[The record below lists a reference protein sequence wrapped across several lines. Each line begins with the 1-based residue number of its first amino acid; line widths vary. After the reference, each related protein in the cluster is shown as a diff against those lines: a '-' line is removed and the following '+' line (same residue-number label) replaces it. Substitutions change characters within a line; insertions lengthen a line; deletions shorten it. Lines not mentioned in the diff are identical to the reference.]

1 MSKKNNKKID
11 LNIDKD
17 FDKKVLPYYIY
28 PDKNK
33 NYISFPLY
41 EKMKYNN
48 FNLNIENYV
57 NRFIIIQNHNKEWCI
72 GKIINYNN
80 NILSIK
86 FTYNFKFN
94 GEELLNLNMENNDY
108 SNYGIIKIFLIE
120 FSYYYKKLPSLVF
133 ICSNF
138 LNKKYYINKKEN
150 YNIIYSGFILN
161 SKNLNLTF
169 SNEIYSKYLNKLSP
183 NLVNLL
189 NFNLCEEINNTYKNF
204 LLKIEYKKF
213 LVKKNNIENFILY
226 EIIFKNELYILLD
239 YNSNTNSYFIRK
251 YNDGSKLWINLEDK
265 EILINTLKGPILINF
280 IKNFSPFY
288 GDKDYWN
295 IFQFKKLYILSIYNN
310 KNLEFNLF
318 INKNNQLFKECF
330 CSACT
335 YHIKENNYYIC
346 YNCKKIYHKQCIDN
360 KNLIIFNKFF
370 CDNENCKPCFICK
383 SINEYNQK
391 YNDKFICTQCK
402 KAFHKSCLEEKIKK
416 VYSIFDKNFIC
427 FNCIKCNQCNVSAYN
442 INKLISENKFNSTY
456 NYCMEC
462 ERKRLKKEFCPLCDQ
477 LTYNNDILI
486 ECKKCNYYYHKN
498 CDRILY
504 NNDNI
509 IKTIK
514 SKYTCPNC
522 RINIK
527 KKIIENFI
535 ISLEN
540 LDKDQFFI
548 EPVDVKQIPNYLKVI
563 KEPICFKDIK
573 KKNEQTYYLKNI
585 SNLINNINLI
595 FENAM
600 NYNKPRDTIYESAK
614 NLQKE
619 VNNEINKFLTF
630 LKLISF
636 EFYLFDNNENLKKN
650 LDIQDNINIAIDNVK
665 KNFSE
670 NEINS
675 IGKEYFQKKIFDN
688 YVKWENISSL
698 YNFIPYS
705 KENYEKFLK
714 DNSNINFSPY
724 DYSNN
729 YEIEIKILLN
739 ESDEPKIYIPIGNT
753 NHAGRPHGQKKKIV
767 DDLLQM
773 DLHNSNF
780 EEPRR
785 TTKLNNYDFLNKNN
799 NVNLKYLNL
808 NEQNNKYNQAL
819 KEKEILLR
827 EYEHI
832 KVNERK
838 IYFLYPNKFKDYSI
852 RKNDIYAFNDFVSSF
867 IGKKE
872 DTRKIRNRNNNN
884 IDYKMELVDDS
895 LNSDYDIGKDKKNK
909 KDKNKDK
916 KNKNKKMINNNN
928 YLKKFDNNLL
938 NEFNNNNKSLR
949 NSKKKKMKSLK
960 LNNSN
965 DKKNKNLLNK
975 FSEEAININN
985 NNNSLE
991 SSNNKDL
998 SKKKLRI
1005 NEPSIT
1011 IEDNTT
1017 STSIITTINNN
1028 KYTKYHD
1035 LTEFSINQV
1044 CFSEFNLI
1052 FEKNC
1057 FLCGSF
1063 DDQKELIE
1071 CLECKNFYHYYCISS
1086 YLNLAKI
1093 KEYKNWKCSNCKY
1106 CEKCHKNNNKNEFLY
1121 CTECNNCYHKLCLE
1135 YPTFNQNLLFKCEK
1149 CFECKVC
1156 KTKKF
1161 YNANFPLKKEK
1172 DYTIFTRIYDFC
1184 YNCGLKYF
1192 YNSLCKKCGLSDW
1205 RNYSK
1210 NLYFIENYNDF
1221 LEFKKD
1227 EKIEDDNNNNPN
1239 INNFLKNNNEDNF
1252 SINLKDENCN
1262 YILMIFCYKCNS
1274 WYHSDCIG
1282 FNYINLDKY
1291 YKKFNNNN
1299 FICIDCF
1306 LKDKYF
1312 SNYNEIPFIIYY
1324 EVLSTSFKLM
1334 CLNKILMLLLKSYQK
1349 DKNNVKLHT
1358 KLIKIFLKEN
1368 YDELLKNK
1376 NIILLI
1382 ILFKIDVYL
1391 LREKTNKKA
1400 SFNINSNNNNKNKL
1414 DKNNN
1419 KLNNSMDIEN
1429 EINYNKLEIEFLE
1442 IDKKLTIE
1450 NIKNSFNFQKNLNKY
1465 RMKYNY
1471 DSLNYMHEKIKLYNY
1486 KGHAIFNQKII
1497 KNKMLDI
1504 ILSIHCKDNYLKNL
1518 IFHNVSFHI
1527 NKFLNKN
1534 KIINSNQQNSIN
1546 NNINENNLKLDEEN
1560 SINKKS
1566 KITKINILKFFK
1578 NIFNE
1583 NLNIPQLNFNFPDN
1597 IIDLYDFNLNDY
1609 FNYQNNDNFP
1619 TINYL
1624 LNNLFT
1630 YSNFSDKNFIKNS
1643 YKTLTIFILKIIYN
1657 SINFIRETLLKW
1669 LINSLITN
1677 QNQNSIFTNNEIE
1690 FINNINIIE
1699 NDTSTISNNSNN
1711 INNEELQK
1719 FLDNIDPIIES
1730 PTKNINC
1737 AFCHRNGNRLKSGRL
1752 LNIKTNIFAHIN
1764 CLYFSKGISIQ
1775 NNIINNSNIIYNK
1788 INNLKC
1794 LLCKK
1799 NGATLICNVPKCER
1813 KFHFI
1818 CAYVK
1823 NCTFAN
1829 DNKIYCN
1836 RCTHSQKDD
1845 TENIIKKNLKKLFI
1859 IKKEK
1864 KFCQGLYNKFGNLI
1878 ILKMIQ
1884 CNKNDFNYENIDLNL
1899 FKINYDLNNSDIL
1912 SINENNNIL
1921 IKNISN
1927 NILISNE
1934 KQIFKNNIN
1943 NCLKKT
1949 NIDELLK
1956 DFKINNNENS
1966 LDFYSYKKNLSLS
1979 LYNKTDSLEN
1989 LNTIINNINNYFNI
2003 NIKNYFNFPY
2013 NLRDLFNLKS
2023 DFFKNQIFPSPEEI
2037 ININSYNNSNKNLFN
2052 ENTITNIIKEYE
2064 LLYSLPSLNNLPH
2077 KKDHNHLNFDTITVT
2092 STKSKKTT
2100 NNKNNQN
2107 NNNLY
2112 VLTNLDDFIRILKQ
2126 KNNGSFKMC
2135 FKFENYIETH
2145 QEFITGKRK
2154 LSDELNNNNS
2164 EQNSKENK
2172 KKKSISIENNK
2183 NINDLLPLSAKYRNY
2198 KAHPPKVCI
2207 GPSKIHRNGL
2217 FALDN
2222 FKPGEIVIEYVGEI
2236 ITNKIADFREKEYND
2251 RGFGDCYMFRV
2262 DNEKIIDATKYG
2274 NLARFINH
2282 CCEPNCYA
2290 QSNEINGEKHILL
2303 YAKKYIKIGEEI
2315 TYDYN
2320 FESESE
2326 KIQCRCGAVN
2336 CRGRLN

>member
-1 MSKKNNKKID
+1 
-11 LNIDKD
+11 
-17 FDKKVLPYYIY
+17 
-28 PDKNK
+28 
-33 NYISFPLY
+33 
-41 EKMKYNN
+41 
-48 FNLNIENYV
+48 
-57 NRFIIIQNHNKEWCI
+57 
-72 GKIINYNN
+72 
-80 NILSIK
+80 
-86 FTYNFKFN
+86 
-94 GEELLNLNMENNDY
+94 
-108 SNYGIIKIFLIE
+108 
-120 FSYYYKKLPSLVF
+120 
-133 ICSNF
+133 
-138 LNKKYYINKKEN
+138 
-150 YNIIYSGFILN
+150 
-161 SKNLNLTF
+161 
-169 SNEIYSKYLNKLSP
+169 
-183 NLVNLL
+183 
-189 NFNLCEEINNTYKNF
+189 
-204 LLKIEYKKF
+204 
-213 LVKKNNIENFILY
+213 
-226 EIIFKNELYILLD
+226 
-239 YNSNTNSYFIRK
+239 
-251 YNDGSKLWINLEDK
+251 
-265 EILINTLKGPILINF
+265 
-280 IKNFSPFY
+280 
-288 GDKDYWN
+288 
-295 IFQFKKLYILSIYNN
+295 
-310 KNLEFNLF
+310 
-318 INKNNQLFKECF
+318 
-330 CSACT
+330 
-335 YHIKENNYYIC
+335 
-346 YNCKKIYHKQCIDN
+346 
-360 KNLIIFNKFF
+360 
-370 CDNENCKPCFICK
+370 
-383 SINEYNQK
+383 
-391 YNDKFICTQCK
+391 
-402 KAFHKSCLEEKIKK
+402 
-416 VYSIFDKNFIC
+416 
-427 FNCIKCNQCNVSAYN
+427 
-442 INKLISENKFNSTY
+442 
-456 NYCMEC
+456 
-462 ERKRLKKEFCPLCDQ
+462 
-477 LTYNNDILI
+477 
-486 ECKKCNYYYHKN
+486 
-498 CDRILY
+498 
-504 NNDNI
+504 
-509 IKTIK
+509 
-514 SKYTCPNC
+514 
-522 RINIK
+522 
-527 KKIIENFI
+527 
-535 ISLEN
+535 
-540 LDKDQFFI
+540 
-548 EPVDVKQIPNYLKVI
+548 
-563 KEPICFKDIK
+563 
-573 KKNEQTYYLKNI
+573 
-585 SNLINNINLI
+585 
-595 FENAM
+595 
-600 NYNKPRDTIYESAK
+600 
-614 NLQKE
+614 
-619 VNNEINKFLTF
+619 
-630 LKLISF
+630 
-636 EFYLFDNNENLKKN
+636 
-650 LDIQDNINIAIDNVK
+650 
-665 KNFSE
+665 
-670 NEINS
+670 
-675 IGKEYFQKKIFDN
+675 
-688 YVKWENISSL
+688 
-698 YNFIPYS
+698 
-705 KENYEKFLK
+705 
-714 DNSNINFSPY
+714 
-724 DYSNN
+724 
-729 YEIEIKILLN
+729 
-739 ESDEPKIYIPIGNT
+739 
-753 NHAGRPHGQKKKIV
+753 
-767 DDLLQM
+767 
-773 DLHNSNF
+773 
-780 EEPRR
+780 
-785 TTKLNNYDFLNKNN
+785 
-799 NVNLKYLNL
+799 
-808 NEQNNKYNQAL
+808 
-819 KEKEILLR
+819 
-827 EYEHI
+827 
-832 KVNERK
+832 
-838 IYFLYPNKFKDYSI
+838 
-852 RKNDIYAFNDFVSSF
+852 
-867 IGKKE
+867 
-872 DTRKIRNRNNNN
+872 
-884 IDYKMELVDDS
+884 
-895 LNSDYDIGKDKKNK
+895 
-909 KDKNKDK
+909 
-916 KNKNKKMINNNN
+916 
-928 YLKKFDNNLL
+928 
-938 NEFNNNNKSLR
+938 
-949 NSKKKKMKSLK
+949 
-960 LNNSN
+960 
-965 DKKNKNLLNK
+965 
-975 FSEEAININN
+975 
-985 NNNSLE
+985 
-991 SSNNKDL
+991 
-998 SKKKLRI
+998 
-1005 NEPSIT
+1005 
-1011 IEDNTT
+1011 
-1017 STSIITTINNN
+1017 
-1028 KYTKYHD
+1028 
-1035 LTEFSINQV
+1035 
-1044 CFSEFNLI
+1044 
-1052 FEKNC
+1052 
-1057 FLCGSF
+1057 
-1063 DDQKELIE
+1063 
-1071 CLECKNFYHYYCISS
+1071 
-1086 YLNLAKI
+1086 
-1093 KEYKNWKCSNCKY
+1093 
-1106 CEKCHKNNNKNEFLY
+1106 
-1121 CTECNNCYHKLCLE
+1121 
-1135 YPTFNQNLLFKCEK
+1135 
-1149 CFECKVC
+1149 
-1156 KTKKF
+1156 
-1161 YNANFPLKKEK
+1161 
-1172 DYTIFTRIYDFC
+1172 
-1184 YNCGLKYF
+1184 
-1192 YNSLCKKCGLSDW
+1192 
-1205 RNYSK
+1205 
-1210 NLYFIENYNDF
+1210 
-1221 LEFKKD
+1221 
-1227 EKIEDDNNNNPN
+1227 
-1239 INNFLKNNNEDNF
+1239 
-1252 SINLKDENCN
+1252 
-1262 YILMIFCYKCNS
+1262 
-1274 WYHSDCIG
+1274 
-1282 FNYINLDKY
+1282 
-1291 YKKFNNNN
+1291 
-1299 FICIDCF
+1299 
-1306 LKDKYF
+1306 
-1312 SNYNEIPFIIYY
+1312 
-1324 EVLSTSFKLM
+1324 
-1334 CLNKILMLLLKSYQK
+1334 MLLLKSYQK

-1465 RMKYNY
+1465 RMKYYYDNVNY
-1471 DSLNYMHEKIKLYNY
+1471 LHEKIKLYNY
-1486 KGHAIFNQKII
+1486 KGHGIINQKII

-1583 NLNIPQLNFNFPDN
+1583 NFNNPQLNFNFPDN
-1597 IIDLYDFNLNDY
+1597 IIDLYDFNLNNY
-1609 FNYQNNDNFP
+1609 FNYQNDDNFP

-2077 KKDHNHLNFDTITVT
+2077 KKDHNHFNFDTITVT
-2092 STKSKKTT
+2092 STKSKKTN